1 MEKPKDDCGDRFE
14 TTCKR
19 EFAEIKC
26 MIVKL
31 DLAVRGDGDQRPGLA
46 GRLAKVE
53 GTVKGA
59 SRLMW
64 AAVIAAITSVV
75 GLAVA
80 AVWAAV
86 SRAN

>member
-1 MEKPKDDCGDRFE
+1 MAPPTDECNDRFE

-19 EFAEIKC
+19 EFAEIKR

-53 GTVKGA
+53 GTAKGA

-86 SRAN
+86 SQAN

>member
-1 MEKPKDDCGDRFE
+1 MAPPTDDCNDRFE
-14 TTCKR
+14 TTCR
-19 EFAEIKC
+19 QEFADIKC
-26 MIVKL
+26 MLIKL
-31 DLAVRGDGDQRPGLA
+31 DLAIRGDGDQRPGLA

-86 SRAN
+86 SQAN